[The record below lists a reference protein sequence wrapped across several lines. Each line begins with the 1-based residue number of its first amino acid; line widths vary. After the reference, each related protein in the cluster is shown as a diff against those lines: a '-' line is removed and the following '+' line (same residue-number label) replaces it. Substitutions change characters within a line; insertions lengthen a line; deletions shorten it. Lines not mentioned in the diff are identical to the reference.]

1 MKKTVKSA
9 IERIARR
16 VKRET
21 GVDITDFL
29 HDAAENYEYD
39 EDGNKATCHY
49 IINGL
54 EHEADNYIDFKNR
67 CNAFK

>member
-1 MKKTVKSA
+1 MKKTVESA
-9 IERIARR
+9 IGRIARR

-29 HDAAENYEYD
+29 YDAAENYEYD
-39 EDGNKATCHY
+39 EDGNKSICRY

-54 EHEADNYIDFKNR
+54 ENEADNYIDFWKR
-67 CNAFK
+67 Y